1 MGLCGKVRSFCV
13 KMGRGEDIVG
23 GEMGVVKVG
32 LVWIMLGLV

>member
-1 MGLCGKVRSFCV
+1 M
-13 KMGRGEDIVG
+13 KMGRGQDIVG